1 MLAQSLQIRALHPAY
16 HHRWCP
22 PQKQMTSSVNSSPGK
37 QYAPQDRFIEYRLAL
52 VGALTQDSLVKG
64 QQEKGVGVVLC

>member
-1 MLAQSLQIRALHPAY
+1 
-16 HHRWCP
+16 
-22 PQKQMTSSVNSSPGK
+22 MTSSVNSSPGK